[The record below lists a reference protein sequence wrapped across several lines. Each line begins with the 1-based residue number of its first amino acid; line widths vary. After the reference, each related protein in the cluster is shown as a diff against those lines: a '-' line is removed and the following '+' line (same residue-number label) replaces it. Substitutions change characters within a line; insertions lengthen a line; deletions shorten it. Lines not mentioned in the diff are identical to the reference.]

1 MKWFKHYTKSMTD
14 AKIEKLIMKYGIEGY
29 GIYFACLEII
39 AGNLTIENITFE
51 LEHDVEILAYKF
63 KIDTVK
69 LMEIMKYC
77 VNLGLFEYNE
87 SNQRISCMKLLKYI
101 DDSTAKNPEIR
112 KIVSHCK
119 GNSELFGIIPKESEQ
134 IRLDKIR
141 LDKNRIDNINILSS
155 DKSDNS
161 PPVISKPIAVDN
173 KPKKQKKETLYNTH
187 TWKHLI
193 DIYDRLH
200 ACNGGGLINWKQ
212 EVRAYKDIINMLA
225 PVVDE
230 TLPLITALYQVYFWA
245 SKNDFVK
252 KTGIDLTPNRL
263 IKFISDETKKHNF
276 YDHYELLQKDKTG
289 DYHNYC
295 VSFMSVAEKERF
307 DFVGVEALK

>member
-119 GNSELFGIIPKESEQ
+119 GNSELFGINPKESEQ
-134 IRLDKIR
+134 IR

-161 PPVISKPIAVDN
+161 PPVFENPI
-173 KPKKQKKETLYNTH
+173 KPKKQDKEETLYDNH
-187 TWKHLI
+187 TWNDLVK
-193 DIYDRLH
+193 IYDQLH
-200 ACNGGGLINWKQ
+200 SCNGGGLINWKQ
-212 EVRAYKDIINMLA
+212 EVRALKDIITMLY
-225 PVVDE
+225 PVIDE
-230 TLPLITALYQVYFWA
+230 TLPLISALYQVYFWV

-252 KTGIDLTPNRL
+252 KTKIDLTPNRL
-263 IKFISDETKKHNF
+263 IKFISDETKENRF
-276 YDHYELLQKDKTG
+276 LDHYELLKKDKSG
-289 DYHNYC
+289 DYKDYC
-295 VSFMSVAEKERF
+295 VNFMSAVEKERF
-307 DFVGVEALK
+307 DIEV

>member
-39 AGNLTIENITFE
+39 AGNLTVENITFE

-69 LMEIMKYC
+69 LMQIMKYC

-112 KIVSHCK
+112 KIVNHCK
-119 GNSELFGIIPKESEQ
+119 ENSELFGIIPKESEQ

-141 LDKNRIDNINILSS
+141 LDKNRIYKINMSS
-155 DKSDNS
+155 DKSDNA
-161 PPVISKPIAVDN
+161 PPVLIDKIDI
-173 KPKKQKKETLYNTH
+173 PKKQAKKEVEKLYTH
-187 TWKHLI
+187 TWNDWVK
-193 DIYDRLH
+193 IYDRLH
-200 ACNGGGLINWKQ
+200 KGTGGGLINWKA
-212 EVRAYKDIINMLA
+212 EVRAYKDIINMLS
-225 PVVDE
+225 PEITE
-230 TLPLITALYQVYFWA
+230 TMPLITLLFQIYQYAL
-245 SKNDFVK
+245 KNKFVK
-252 KTGIDLTPNRL
+252 ETKLDLTPNRL
-263 IKFISDETKKHNF
+263 IKFISDVTKENDLR
-276 YDHYELLQKDKTG
+276 DHYELLKYDKDYKSFCE
-289 DYHNYC
+289 Y
-295 VSFMSVAEKERF
+295 FMSPEEKERF
-307 DFVGVEALK
+307 DVGEVKNDE

>member
-161 PPVISKPIAVDN
+161 PPVFENPI
-173 KPKKQKKETLYNTH
+173 KPKKQEKKETLYNTH
-187 TWKHLI
+187 TWNDLVR
-193 DIYDRLH
+193 IYDKLH
-200 ACNGGGLINWKQ
+200 KGSGGGLINWKQ
-212 EVRAYKDIINMLA
+212 EVRAYKEIIDMLSLVA
-225 PVVDE
+225 TE
-230 TLPLITALYQVYFWA
+230 TMPLITALYQVYDWVCDN
-245 SKNDFVK
+245 KFVK
-252 KTGIDLTPNRL
+252 QTNIDLTPNRL
-263 IKFISDETKKHNF
+263 IKFISDVTKEHRF
-276 YDHYELLQKDKTG
+276 EDHYDLIKKDKYN
-289 DYHNYC
+289 DYYNYC
-295 VSFMSVAEKERF
+295 VCFMSDAERKRF
-307 DFVGVEALK
+307 DIGEDIKK